1 VGVTHV
7 RLAYR
12 ISENDYG
19 DLPTLQL
26 VVEHLVP
33 LT

>member
-1 VGVTHV
+1 VSRLRAVF
-7 RLAYR
+7 RLA
-12 ISENDYG
+12 ENDYG

-26 VVEHLVP
+26 VVEHLFP